1 MDNGSLVA
9 YELISDKYLPYVVH
23 RSSSR
28 HTLSIYLLQDRRHWH
43 FSYLIQYPVT
53 AAATVHSHVVRQ
65 AIYVTSSAGIPH
77 FTPVPE
83 VITDNCGQWHQQHQ
97 QYVFRSYGLMQ
108 AVWVW
113 HVSAMVYT
121 NLFLAF
127 RVTLSS
133 CLEMGADLLKYVYVI
148 VHNI

>member
-1 MDNGSLVA
+1 
-9 YELISDKYLPYVVH
+9 
-23 RSSSR
+23 
-28 HTLSIYLLQDRRHWH
+28 
-43 FSYLIQYPVT
+43 
-53 AAATVHSHVVRQ
+53 
-65 AIYVTSSAGIPH
+65 
-77 FTPVPE
+77 
-83 VITDNCGQWHQQHQ
+83 
-97 QYVFRSYGLMQ
+97 MQ

-133 CLEMGADLLKYVYVI
+133 CLEMGADMLKYVYVI